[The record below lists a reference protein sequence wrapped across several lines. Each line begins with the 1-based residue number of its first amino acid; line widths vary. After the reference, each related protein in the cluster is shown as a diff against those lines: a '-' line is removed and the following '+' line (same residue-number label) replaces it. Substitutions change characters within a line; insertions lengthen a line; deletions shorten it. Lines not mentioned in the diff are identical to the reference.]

1 MGGPVI
7 TSRGEHQRR
16 SRPLLRTMIGERL
29 RRTRR
34 GQGRTL
40 SDVSRVARV
49 SVPYLSEV
57 ERGRKEASSEVLAA
71 ICDALWI
78 DLSELLAGVA
88 HDLAADQGRL
98 GTVIRLDRAG
108 WTGPAGCGRRWP
120 GAVAAAYPGRGPVPA
135 GGVTAG
141 RMITRPAALTA

>member
-7 TSRGEHQRR
+7 TSRGEPQRR
-16 SRPLLRTMIGERL
+16 TRPLLRTKIGERL

-34 GQGRTL
+34 EQGRTL
-40 SDVSRVARV
+40 SDVSRASRV

-78 DLSELLAGVA
+78 DLSDLLAGVA
-88 HDLAADQGRL
+88 RDLAADQGRL
-98 GTVIRLDRAG
+98 APVIRLNRGRAEHG
-108 WTGPAGCGRRWP
+108 QARCGRRPP
-120 GAVAAAYPGRGPVPA
+120 GAVAAAHPGRGPVPA
-135 GGVTAG
+135 GGVTARG
-141 RMITRPAALTA
+141 

>member
-7 TSRGEHQRR
+7 TSRGERER
-16 SRPLLRTMIGERL
+16 GSRPLLRTMIGERL

-34 GQGRTL
+34 AQGRTL

-78 DLSELLAGVA
+78 DLSDLLAGVA
-88 HDLAADQGRL
+88 QDLAGERARRGA
-98 GTVIRLDRAG
+98 VIRLGVGGQAAG
-108 WTGPAGCGRRWP
+108 APAPLRGPGRR
-120 GAVAAAYPGRGPVPA
+120 PVPA
-135 GGVTAG
+135 GRVTAA
-141 RMITRPAALTA
+141 RDRRA